1 MEEQTL
7 TELWKSLDIKAR
19 ADLLQT
25 VADELFVGSD
35 TFNAWRIGSRRVPQ
49 AKKPRLES
57 IVEQKY
63 NVKLKIA

>member
-35 TFNAWRIGSRRVPQ
+35 TFYAWRIGARRVPQ

-63 NVKLKIA
+63 KIKLKIA